1 MAATIGTSGF
11 GTLLKAGNGAS
22 SETFATIAEVKN
34 IKGPAITLEMLDA
47 THMESPN
54 GFREW
59 LPSFKDSGEVTFTLN
74 FLPASTGHKAIT
86 TDLYARTKRNFQLVF
101 PNTGATRWS
110 FAGYYVNFAANA
122 GISEILTADVT
133 IRVTG
138 GVTIS

>member
-1 MAATIGTSGF
+1 MAATVGVSGF
-11 GTLLKAGNGAS
+11 GTLLKAGNGATV
-22 SETFATIAEVKN
+22 ETFTTIAEIKN

-59 LPSFKDSGEVTFTLN
+59 LPSFKDSGEVTFTCN
-74 FLPASTGHKAIT
+74 FLASTSGHKAMT

-101 PNTGATRWS
+101 PNTAATRWS
-110 FAGYYVNFAANA
+110 FSGYYVNFAASA

-133 IRVTG
+133 IRVTA